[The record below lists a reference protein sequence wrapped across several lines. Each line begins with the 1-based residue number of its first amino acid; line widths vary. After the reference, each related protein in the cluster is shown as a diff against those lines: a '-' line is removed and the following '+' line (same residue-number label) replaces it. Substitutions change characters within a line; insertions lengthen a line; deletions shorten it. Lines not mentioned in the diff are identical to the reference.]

1 MHNYM
6 STRHICASTWVPSKH
21 AGDSAAAQR
30 SAAAPPPGAPAAHKR
45 QDKHPTKHKKKVKHS
60 AQSGFDFKLTSM
72 SGPPAAT
79 GYMQQDGTAAVTPA
93 ATGVGDPQRPASLGP
108 IQKSRRLWQKGQFLD
123 WLAAT
128 TQGVGR
134 KAQKHILVVG
144 VFAFVPA
151 AYAAL
156 FLSNRYSMVGSAKQ
170 LLSSANPEH
179 HVQAVSQLRWAIWPL
194 WASGSAIR
202 RLVEAGVHEQ
212 LLGLIQADVSH
223 GKASLISTV

>member
-1 MHNYM
+1 
-6 STRHICASTWVPSKH
+6 
-21 AGDSAAAQR
+21 
-30 SAAAPPPGAPAAHKR
+30 
-45 QDKHPTKHKKKVKHS
+45 
-60 AQSGFDFKLTSM
+60 M

-151 AYAAL
+151 AYAACEYL
-156 FLSNRYSMVGSAKQ
+156 ATVPFCPVF
-170 LLSSANPEH
+170 
-179 HVQAVSQLRWAIWPL
+179 
-194 WASGSAIR
+194 
-202 RLVEAGVHEQ
+202 VECAETAFN
-212 LLGLIQADVSH
+212 L
-223 GKASLISTV
+223 